1 MSTSSCSGSD
11 HTLFFCSMFR
21 CNLFTICRTF
31 RIASM
36 TTTKFRPNQKVRM
49 GWILV
54 NFLITTIVWLL
65 ESSIFEITTFFFSSV
80 SNVLK
85 EGRSSVTHAFVFNHV
100 MIPPFYPLFFSTFYF
115 CHLIDHVHFHIDA
128 LHVLSFTYEIFFSF
142 KKYMLRCNCFWNRK
156 CNRLAVRVSWSYGSW
171 LFWKSELRQLTTLKA
186 RIIFLWAQQ
195 RIDRWNRLFQFLN
208 LRTKIWWASIRFRGF
223 CDYSTRQGDST
234 NFWSNKGI
242 KDVINRK
249 VRGSTRDCF
258 DKYSRCSWMTCTYRV
273 GWWCNQGWKHVL
285 EGLPGSLSKWKV
297 YAGGQRDLLCL

>member
-1 MSTSSCSGSD
+1 
-11 HTLFFCSMFR
+11 
-21 CNLFTICRTF
+21 
-31 RIASM
+31 M
-36 TTTKFRPNQKVRM
+36 TATKFRPNQKVRT

-65 ESSIFEITTFFFSSV
+65 ELSIFETTTFFFSSV

-85 EGRSSVTHAFVFNHV
+85 EGRSAVTHAFLFNHV
-100 MIPPFYPLFFSTFYF
+100 IMPPFYPLFFSTFYF
-115 CHLIDHVHFHIDA
+115 CHLIHHVHFHIDA
-128 LHVLSFTYEIFFSF
+128 LHVLSFIYGIFFSF
-142 KKYMLRCNCFWNRK
+142 KKYMLRYNCFWNRK

-186 RIIFLWAQQ
+186 GINFLMSSTKNWQMKQVVSIFELTNKNLMSFNQIPRI
-195 RIDRWNRLFQFLN
+195 
-208 LRTKIWWASIRFRGF
+208 

-273 GWWCNQGWKHVL
+273 GWWCNRGWKHVL
-285 EGLPGSLSKWKV
+285 GGLPGSLSKWKV

>member
-1 MSTSSCSGSD
+1 MK
-11 HTLFFCSMFR
+11 L
-21 CNLFTICRTF
+21 
-31 RIASM
+31 
-36 TTTKFRPNQKVRM
+36 
-49 GWILV
+49 W
-54 NFLITTIVWLL
+54 
-65 ESSIFEITTFFFSSV
+65 
-80 SNVLK
+80 
-85 EGRSSVTHAFVFNHV
+85 
-100 MIPPFYPLFFSTFYF
+100 
-115 CHLIDHVHFHIDA
+115 
-128 LHVLSFTYEIFFSF
+128 
-142 KKYMLRCNCFWNRK
+142 
-156 CNRLAVRVSWSYGSW
+156 
-171 LFWKSELRQLTTLKA
+171 QLT
-186 RIIFLWAQQ
+186 FLEKRTETTYDAESTNKFS
-195 RIDRWNRLFQFLN
+195 DELNKELTDETGCFNFFN